1 MNRVSDRLLALSESE
16 TLAMARKTRELKAQ
30 GHDVISLSLG
40 EPDYDTPTYI
50 KEAAK
55 RAIDENYSHYTPVSG
70 YPELKE
76 AICKKFARDNSL
88 DYAPNQIVVST
99 GAKQSIANIM
109 LSLINPGDEVLLP
122 APYWVSYIELIKLAG
137 GVPVILYAGIDQ
149 DFKIKPEQ
157 IAENISE
164 KTRLMIFSSPCN
176 PTGSVY
182 SKEELESMAN
192 EIRKHKDLLVVSDE
206 IYELIRFSGEHCSL
220 ASIEGMHEQ
229 AITVNGLSKG
239 FAMTG
244 WRLGYI
250 GAPKWVAAACDKIQ
264 GQITSGACSISQQAA
279 IEALSN
285 DPEKSHYMVD
295 GFKARR
301 DLMYKLLKEI
311 DGLEVNLP
319 HGAFYFFPDISHFLG
334 KKANGK
340 VINSS
345 IDLSMHLLNTVHL
358 AVVGGDAF
366 GCKNSIRLSYATSED
381 ILIEAVKRL
390 KKGLEAL
397 S

>member
-157 IAENISE
+157 IAKNISE

>member
-55 RAIDENYSHYTPVSG
+55 KAIDENYSHYTPVSG

-76 AICKKFARDNSL
+76 AICKKFTRDNSL
-88 DYAPNQIVVST
+88 EYAPDQIVVST

-137 GVPVILYAGIDQ
+137 GVPVILYAGIEQ

-157 IAENISE
+157 IAQNISE

-182 SKEELESMAN
+182 SKEELKDMAS
-192 EIRKHKDLLVVSDE
+192 EIRKHKDLLVISDE

-220 ASIEGMHEQ
+220 ASIEGMYEQ
-229 AITVNGLSKG
+229 TITVNGLSKG

-250 GAPKWVAAACDKIQ
+250 GAPKWVASACDKIQ

-285 DPEKSHYMVD
+285 APEKAHYMVD

-319 HGAFYFFPDISHFLG
+319 NGAFYFFPDISSFLG

-340 VINSS
+340 EINSS
-345 IDLSMHLLNTVHL
+345 IDLSLHLLNTVHL

-366 GCKNSIRLSYATSED
+366 GCKKSIRLSYATSED